1 MGCAGVSG
9 IYLSLHGIFSS
20 PHDRQSLDSG
30 FPALESGFQ
39 YWNRDSLPVKLGFRI
54 PIVSGIPVS
63 LS

>member
-20 PHDRQSLDSG
+20 PHDRL
-30 FPALESGFQ
+30 PALESGFQ
-39 YWNRDSLPVKLGFRI
+39 YWNRDSLPVELGFRI